1 MGDKMTC
8 MPFSQI
14 MDWVLEE
21 KKATVEVLKSSDK
34 WYGVT
39 YKEDKEVVVEAIKN
53 MKAKGLYPEKLWEES
68 HPSCSSCGC
77 GCSGCGE

>member
-21 KKATVEVLKSSDK
+21 KKANKTVFGTHKKYVAGE
-34 WYGVT
+34 
-39 YKEDKEVVVEAIKN
+39 
-53 MKAKGLYPEKLWEES
+53 EKTEIFGAVFLS
-68 HPSCSSCGC
+68 
-77 GCSGCGE
+77 